1 MELDIDLKEIFL
13 LQSLEIS
20 IGFKKILTHRTHA
33 MDPSNQNAFF
43 RLCRENFTKGRF
55 SAFINLWNQESNIE
69 VICSTWI
76 GEKVFFMFLIQD
88 TRIRESLNFYSR
100 RKISLSVHTGKHPED
115 RSELRFVFPW
125 GGSMPTASL
134 MSFHAVC
141 LFTQHDKW
149 ALWLLLTQ
157 VFIVSKAEYIFT
169 YCII

>member
-1 MELDIDLKEIFL
+1 MQWILQIKMLSLGSAEKILLKEDFQL
-13 LQSLEIS
+13 LSTFE
-20 IGFKKILTHRTHA
+20 
-33 MDPSNQNAFF
+33 
-43 RLCRENFTKGRF
+43 TKNP
-55 SAFINLWNQESNIE
+55 IIE

-76 GEKVFFMFLIQD
+76 SEKVFFMFLIQD

>member
-1 MELDIDLKEIFL
+1 MQWILQIKMLSLGSAEKILLKEDFQL
-13 LQSLEIS
+13 LSTFE
-20 IGFKKILTHRTHA
+20 
-33 MDPSNQNAFF
+33 
-43 RLCRENFTKGRF
+43 TKNP
-55 SAFINLWNQESNIE
+55 IIE